1 MTRTAGRKWRRS
13 KDPLWRGD
21 SAAGV
26 SLPSP
31 GADRSIVRHVLYL
44 DGAGRATPYHSTS
57 ERREVAEHFAT
68 GAGARVYETSVP
80 RAEELGVSAVSNIEL
95 LSLLKGKGHGDAA
108 WPSAFEVLQA
118 RKYVEQ
124 WSEHLLKFC
133 ELPAGA
139 DLPVIVK
146 GLYR

>member
-1 MTRTAGRKWRRS
+1 MTRSAKKWRRS

-31 GADRSIVRHVLYL
+31 DADRSIVRHVLYL

-57 ERREVAEHFAT
+57 ERREVAEHFA
-68 GAGARVYETSVP
+68 GDAGARVYETSVP
-80 RAEELGVSAVSNIEL
+80 HAETLGVSAISNIEL

-133 ELPAGA
+133 DVTGDA
-139 DLPVIVK
+139 DLAGIVK
-146 GLYR
+146 KLYR